1 MSRLNANGLGERQ
14 RRLMLL
20 LLRHGFSLTRA
31 CAVVGLHRYQVMR
44 WRKADAHFAR
54 EIERAYAEGR
64 SLRDL
69 VSVAQ
74 AARTNDMKLFVTNS
88 GRYQVEPTTGKRVR
102 NIRPSDDVAGEL
114 VDALAKLTKRLE
126 KLVRHQSKVEQEGD
140 PAIKAMKAYTGP
152 NAVLEALERQRA
164 SRLHYEQ
171 DRASSGEPLH
181 AALADKRR
189 RSDDAVAAMTE
200 FTAPDAVQ
208 RELQRLRNKRG

>member
-1 MSRLNANGLGERQ
+1 MSRLNANGMGERQ

-44 WRKADAHFAR
+44 WRKADDHFAR

-102 NIRPSDDVAGEL
+102 NIRPSGDVADEL

-126 KLVRHQSKVEQEGD
+126 KLVRHQSRVEREGD
-140 PAIKAMKAYTGP
+140 PAIKAMSAYTGP
-152 NAVLEALERQRA
+152 NAVVNALRALREEREQ
-164 SRLHYEQ
+164 SRPTE
-171 DRASSGEPLH
+171 
-181 AALADKRR
+181 KRDQSR
-189 RSDDAVAAMTE
+189 RYSDDAVAAMTE
-200 FTAPDAVQ
+200 FTEPDAVQ